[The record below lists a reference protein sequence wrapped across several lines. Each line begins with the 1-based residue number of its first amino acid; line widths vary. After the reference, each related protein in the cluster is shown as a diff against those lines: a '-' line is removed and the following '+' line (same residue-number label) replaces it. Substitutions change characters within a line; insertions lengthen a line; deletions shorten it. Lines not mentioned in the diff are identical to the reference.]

1 MPSSGQSRTSGDESA
16 ESVIPSRADQTDTFL
31 ISARGTISPASRA
44 SEDFRLSGPKQH
56 LKRPWLA
63 WLLKSSNLDNCAT
76 PRKGLV
82 WLLRSGRRP
91 TRPRPVHG
99 GNVRSMITQEGS
111 PSQTRRPP
119 SFDHVLGDA
128 RLRDFKP
135 ELEQFAVDTWRTPKR
150 IFDAHPPD
158 QCAQFRVHLRSPS
171 PWARLPTPVPAKA
184 GPMPT
189 HQRLG
194 PDDCEN
200 LQD

>member
-1 MPSSGQSRTSGDESA
+1 MATNGIKSRSGSMPSSGQSRTSGDESA

-91 TRPRPVHG
+91 TRPRPELDKSKRHWVVLLEPSDIMPRPRRILLRFHG
-99 GNVRSMITQEGS
+99 L
-111 PSQTRRPP
+111 SQCP
-119 SFDHVLGDA
+119 HN
-128 RLRDFKP
+128 
-135 ELEQFAVDTWRTPKR
+135 
-150 IFDAHPPD
+150 
-158 QCAQFRVHLRSPS
+158 C
-171 PWARLPTPVPAKA
+171 
-184 GPMPT
+184 
-189 HQRLG
+189 
-194 PDDCEN
+194 
-200 LQD
+200 